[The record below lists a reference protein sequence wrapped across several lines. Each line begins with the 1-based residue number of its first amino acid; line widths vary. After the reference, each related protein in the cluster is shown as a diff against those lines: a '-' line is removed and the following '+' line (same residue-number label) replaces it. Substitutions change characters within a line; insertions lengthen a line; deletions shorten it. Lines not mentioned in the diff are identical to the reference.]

1 MEAIDRPR
9 RVDRLLL
16 VNAMLGQFI
25 TGFAARSFVVG
36 LPTIATALH
45 ADIFGVSWAIIAYQL
60 AGISLSVVFGRL
72 GDIHGRHAIYGAGFA
87 IMAISAVFCGIAPSV
102 SWLVAFRLAEGIGA
116 AMLASA
122 TRVLALE
129 AMPESS
135 AGKAHG
141 FMTMS
146 FHGGVLLGPP
156 IGGLVIDLVSWRW
169 IFFLLVPI
177 GVIGIV
183 LTGLTA
189 RRHRVDLSARR
200 PPIDYTGTL
209 LLVVLTVA
217 LTLLLDRRSA
227 DLIGGGRTGMLGA
240 IFGAGLVWFVVQERR
255 ARNPVVNFALFRNRM
270 FSFSVLSLLVI
281 STVTSV
287 MTLLLPFYMQDV
299 LHHSASFMG
308 LVFLAAP
315 VFTITLAPII
325 GQLTDRIGA
334 RVPASIGVLMTS
346 GALLVGTRLGVDS
359 HWALPTFLMA
369 LTGLGQGFF
378 NTSNQTALIGSVPR
392 EYRGFATG
400 MVQML
405 FGLGSLFG
413 TALGTLLLTVFF
425 RYTSGIPDASPSPQ
439 QAMPFVFAMNATFA
453 GCLVLTA
460 TAFVSSL
467 LRGPA
472 PTLGRAYESQRP
484 TGR

>member
-1 MEAIDRPR
+1 
-9 RVDRLLL
+9 
-16 VNAMLGQFI
+16 MLGQFI

-87 IMAISAVFCGIAPSV
+87 IMAISAVLCGFSPSV
-102 SWLVAFRLAEGIGA
+102 WWLVAFRLAEGIGA

-177 GVIGIV
+177 GLIGIV
-183 LTGLTA
+183 LTGLTG
-189 RRHRVDLSARR
+189 RRHRLDASARR
-200 PPIDYTGTL
+200 PNIDYAGAV
-209 LLVVLTVA
+209 LLVVLTIA

-227 DLIGGGRTGMLGA
+227 DLIGAGRTTGLLGA
-240 IFGAGLVWFVVQERR
+240 VFVAALAGFVVHERC

-270 FSFSVLSLLVI
+270 FSFSVLSLLVV

-287 MTLLLPFYMQDV
+287 LTLVLPFYMQDV

-315 VFTITLAPII
+315 VFTITLAPIV

-334 RVPASIGVLMTS
+334 RIPASIGVLMTTA
-346 GALLVGTRLGVDS
+346 ALLVGTRLAVDS
-359 HWALPTFLMA
+359 HWMLPVALMA

-392 EYRGFATG
+392 GQSRLVSTG
-400 MVQML
+400 SFSRVQ
-405 FGLGSLFG
+405 SWIEPSYK
-413 TALGTLLLTVFF
+413 
-425 RYTSGIPDASPSPQ
+425 RAS
-439 QAMPFVFAMNATFA
+439 
-453 GCLVLTA
+453 
-460 TAFVSSL
+460 
-467 LRGPA
+467 
-472 PTLGRAYESQRP
+472 
-484 TGR
+484 

>member
-87 IMAISAVFCGIAPSV
+87 IMAISAVLCGLAPGV
-102 SWLVAFRLAEGIGA
+102 WWLVGFRLAEGIGA

-183 LTGLTA
+183 LTGLTG
-189 RRHRVDLSARR
+189 RRHRVDASARR
-200 PPIDYTGTL
+200 PSIDYAGAVL
-209 LLVVLTVA
+209 LIVLTIA

-227 DLIGGGRTGMLGA
+227 DLIGAGRTTGLLGA
-240 IFGAGLVWFVVQERR
+240 VFVAALAGFVVHERR
-255 ARNPVVNFALFRNRM
+255 APNPVVNFALFRNRM
-270 FSFSVLSLLVI
+270 FSFSVLSLLVV

-287 MTLLLPFYMQDV
+287 LTLVLPFYMQDV

-315 VFTITLAPII
+315 VFTITLAPIV

-334 RVPASIGVLMTS
+334 RIPASIGVLMMTA
-346 GALLVGTRLGVDS
+346 ALLVGTRLGVDS
-359 HWALPTFLMA
+359 HWMLPVVLMA

-425 RYTSGIPDASPSPQ
+425 RYTTGIPDASPSPQ

-453 GCLVLTA
+453 GCVALTA

-467 LRGPA
+467 LRGSAA
-472 PTLGRAYESQRP
+472 PGRRS
-484 TGR
+484 